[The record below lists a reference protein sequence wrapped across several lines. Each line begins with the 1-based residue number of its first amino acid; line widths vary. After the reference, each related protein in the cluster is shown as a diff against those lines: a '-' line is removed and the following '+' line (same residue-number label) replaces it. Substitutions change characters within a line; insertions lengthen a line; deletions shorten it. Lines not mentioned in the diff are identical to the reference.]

1 MTTQDGHPLRW
12 KAMPFIALAVS
23 LIIMDATVVNVAIP
37 SMIRDLALS
46 ASDAEWVNSIYSLVF
61 AALLITV
68 GRLGDLSGRRRLL
81 LIGVI
86 VFGVAS
92 VLASMATSGSMLIGA
107 RFLQGLGGAMVLPS
121 TLSTVNAL
129 FFGKERGI
137 AFAIWGSTIGGMAAV
152 GPVVGGWLTT
162 VSTWR
167 WAFLINIPI
176 TLIVIFGIIK
186 FVPET
191 RDPDAKK
198 GADYAGVVL
207 SIFGLGLIVFGLIEG
222 IRFGWWRTQ
231 EALTVLGLSWTGSI
245 SPVPVAFFVGLVAM
259 IIFVITERSRSA
271 SDKPVLL
278 DLSLLKIR
286 SFRFGSI
293 AALVVSL
300 GEFGMLFALPLFV
313 QGALGYSALRS
324 GVLILSLA
332 IGTFLISG
340 ATPQLTQKIGG
351 RAVVRIGLAFEVVAI
366 FGLGMTIK
374 SDMAGWLVAI
384 WLFIYGLGVGMATA
398 QLTSV
403 ILADVPV
410 AQSGQASG
418 LQSTFRQMGSAIGV
432 ALLGSL
438 LVTNLGSKVIKN
450 LAGIPGL
457 DTATQSEVAKIV
469 RGSAGSAI
477 PQLDQLPGG
486 AVLRHAGEL
495 AMTSAAQFTTLI
507 AAAVICIGLLA
518 TLALPANTVT
528 KE

>member
-1 MTTQDGHPLRW
+1 
-12 KAMPFIALAVS
+12 MPFIALAVS

-68 GRLGDLSGRRRLL
+68 GRLGDLTGRRRLL

-86 VFGVAS
+86 VFGGAS
-92 VLASMATSGSMLIGA
+92 ILASMATSGSALIGA

-176 TLIVIFGIIK
+176 TFVVIFGVIK

-191 RDPDAKK
+191 RDPHAKK
-198 GADYAGVVL
+198 GADYAGVFL
-207 SIFGLGLIVFGLIEG
+207 SITGLGLIVFGLIEG

-231 EALTVLGLSWTGSI
+231 EALTVLGLSWTGSV
-245 SPVPVAFFVGLVAM
+245 SPVPVAFIVGFLAM
-259 IIFVITERSRSA
+259 VVFIFTERSRSLVG
-271 SDKPVLL
+271 KPVLL
-278 DLSLLKIR
+278 DLTLLEIR

-324 GVLILSLA
+324 GVLILALA
-332 IGTFLISG
+332 AGTFLISG
-340 ATPQLTQKIGG
+340 ATPQLTQRIGG
-351 RAVVRIGLAFEVVAI
+351 RSVVRIGLASEVIAI
-366 FGLGMTIK
+366 LGLGLTIK
-374 SDMAGWLVAI
+374 ADMAGWLVAT

-403 ILADVPV
+403 ILAEVPV

-450 LAGIPGL
+450 LARIPGL
-457 DTATQSEVAKIV
+457 DSATQKQVAITV
-469 RGSAGSAI
+469 RSSAGSAI
-477 PQLDQLPGG
+477 PQLSKFPGG
-486 AVLRHAGEL
+486 EALRHAGEL
-495 AMTSAAQFTTLI
+495 AMTSAARFTTLV
-507 AAAVICIGLLA
+507 AAGVICLGLIA
-518 TLALPANTVT
+518 TLALPANHSA

>member
-1 MTTQDGHPLRW
+1 MNTKDGHPLRW

-37 SMIRDLALS
+37 SMIRDLKLS
-46 ASDAEWVNSIYSLVF
+46 ASDAEWINSIYSLVF

-68 GRLGDLSGRRRLL
+68 GRLGDLTGRRRLL

-86 VFGVAS
+86 VFGGARIV
-92 VLASMATSGSMLIGA
+92 ASMATSGSLLIGA

-152 GPVVGGWLTT
+152 GPVVGGYLTT

-191 RDPDAKK
+191 RDPHAKK

-207 SIFGLGLIVFGLIEG
+207 SIVGLGLIVFGLIEG
-222 IRFGWWRTQ
+222 IRFGWWKTQ
-231 EALTVLGLSWTGSI
+231 EVLTVLGLSWSGSL
-245 SPVPVAFFVGLVAM
+245 SPVPVAFIVGGISMVVFVF
-259 IIFVITERSRSA
+259 IERSRSLA
-271 SDKPVLL
+271 GKPVLL
-278 DLSLLKIR
+278 DLSLLQIR
-286 SFRFGSI
+286 SFHFGSI

-340 ATPQLTQKIGG
+340 ATPQLTQRIGG
-351 RAVVRIGLAFEVVAI
+351 RAVVRIGLAFEVIAI
-366 FGLGMTIK
+366 LGLGLTITA
-374 SDMAGWLVAI
+374 DMAGWLVAL

-403 ILADVPV
+403 ILAEVPV
-410 AQSGQASG
+410 DQSGQASG

-450 LAGIPGL
+450 LAEIPGL
-457 DTATQSEVAKIV
+457 DSATQSHVAKVV

-477 PQLDQLPGG
+477 PQLSQLPGG

-495 AMTSAAQFTTLI
+495 AMTSAARFTTLV
-507 AAAVICIGLLA
+507 AAAVICLGLLA
-518 TLALPANTVT
+518 TLALPANVAA